1 MGLRRATL
9 VYGLLLA
16 GGCDRSAPEPAPP
29 PPQPSAEA
37 ASVAPTKPTDGAERT
52 AGEPVTG
59 GECATGESC
68 GTAASLEER
77 AKHFDKAAA
86 LYERA
91 CELGLPQACHRAG
104 ELYRDGKGVAP
115 DDAKAR
121 ALFEHG
127 CREGSSS
134 ACDALGH

>member
-1 MGLRRATL
+1 LS
-9 VYGLLLA
+9 GLLA
-16 GGCDRSAPEPAPP
+16 AAIGCDPTVPEPVANVAPPTEPAPVADLAPVP
-29 PPQPSAEA
+29 P
-37 ASVAPTKPTDGAERT
+37 RN
-52 AGEPVTG
+52 EPVPADPVADG
-59 GECATGESC
+59 PCATSESC
-68 GTAASLEER
+68 SAAAATEEH

-115 DDAKAR
+115 DDGRAR
-121 ALFEHG
+121 ALFERG

>member
-1 MGLRRATL
+1 
-9 VYGLLLA
+9 VSELA
-16 GGCDRSAPEPAPP
+16 AKVPPLAEPAPVADRP
-29 PPQPSAEA
+29 PAAPPTELAPVEPVAAGQCATSESCSAEA
-37 ASVAPTKPTDGAERT
+37 AV
-52 AGEPVTG
+52 
-59 GECATGESC
+59 
-68 GTAASLEER
+68 EER

-115 DDAKAR
+115 DDAR
-121 ALFEHG
+121 AHVLFERG
-127 CREGSSS
+127 CREGSTS